1 MNEERE
7 VFADLIIGLVVMVAM
22 LAVCVAVLT
31 IKYTDLKNKYD
42 NLAIRCKRIETAIET
57 TEEPVDSGLVLEEG
71 GK

>member
-7 VFADLIIGLVVMVAM
+7 VFADIIIGLVVMVAM

-42 NLAIRCKRIETAIET
+42 NLAIRCKRIEAAIET

>member
-7 VFADLIIGLVVMVAM
+7 VFADILIGLVVMVAM

-42 NLAIRCKRIETAIET
+42 NLAIRCKRIETSLET
-57 TEEPVDSGLVLEEG
+57 TEDPVDNGLVLEEG